1 MSESGVPVAVGRTD
15 DEEPERRVDVV
26 ELEKEPEVEEV
37 GPDPVPNTDV
47 LVDELRTVDEL

>member
-1 MSESGVPVAVGRTD
+1 MTVGMSESGVPVTVGRTD

-47 LVDELRTVDEL
+47 LVDEL